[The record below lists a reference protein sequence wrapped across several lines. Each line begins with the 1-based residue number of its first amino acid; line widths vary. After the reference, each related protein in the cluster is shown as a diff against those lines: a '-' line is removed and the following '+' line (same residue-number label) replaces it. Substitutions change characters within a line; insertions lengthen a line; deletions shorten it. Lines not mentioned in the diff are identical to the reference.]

1 MAERPGNSGAQ
12 GRDTLDD
19 LPAGG
24 LLVAGALVGVAALA
38 LAPLVVGLVAFVTA
52 RLLGARWA
60 PTLVLAVTGTA
71 TLVLVGPREALETFA
86 AQGPV
91 WRAAE
96 AVEGDVGA
104 WVAAVAP
111 LALLGG
117 ALSSGALEAWWH
129 VKRPFWTQRTTRRSL
144 AARVRARRDRRAMRG
159 GRAHSPQGV
168 ALGTDERGDL
178 VRLAA
183 GELGHHALVLG
194 ATGAGK
200 TTTLL
205 TLCHGL
211 LPSFQA
217 NGQASRHGGLVVVDL
232 KGDPSLVRALRD
244 LAARHER
251 DVRVWTFTGPD
262 TWNPLATGD
271 ATELTDKLIGLE
283 EWSEPHYKRGAQRYL
298 QAVLST
304 LITLGRRRDLGRVV
318 ELLDVGA
325 FSALVDRESGRGL
338 PEGEATRLRTY
349 LAALDKSA
357 YSAVLGL
364 ANRLALLS
372 ESRAGEL
379 LGADEQRHQ
388 IDLRTSLEG
397 GDVVVFSLDSQKY
410 GETAAQ
416 LAAMVAQDLKTVAAE
431 RLVAVDAGQPPPAS
445 FVIFD
450 EFSAVRSDQLLG
462 LMARARGAGLGV
474 ILATQELADLSRVDP
489 GFTDQV
495 LGNTNVKIVH
505 RQDVPESAERLA
517 GVAGTQ
523 RGWQETFQT
532 ERGRLTKVG
541 DQVVGGWHGSNTGVG
556 TIREVESY
564 VVHPNVLK
572 ALGQGEAVLMR
583 KHPAVDVRRVHVAA
597 PAAAHAEAALRR
609 QDPLLGSPGLSS
621 SAPAAPLTPRG
632 RHQGMS
638 P

>member
-1 MAERPGNSGAQ
+1 MAERASSSGSH
-12 GRDTLDD
+12 GRDALDD

-24 LLVAGALVGVAALA
+24 LLVAGVVVGVAAVA
-38 LAPLVVGLVAFVTA
+38 LAPLAVGLVAFVVARMVGSRWVPTA
-52 RLLGARWA
+52 VVAVAGA
-60 PTLVLAVTGTA
+60 LALA
-71 TLVLVGPREALETFA
+71 LVGPRDALEAFA
-86 AQGPV
+86 VQGPV
-91 WRAAE
+91 WHAAQLL
-96 AVEGDVGA
+96 GQDVGA
-104 WVAAVAP
+104 WVGAVAP
-111 LALLGG
+111 VALLGG
-117 ALSSGALEAWWH
+117 ALVSAALEVWWQMS
-129 VKRPFWTQRTTRRSL
+129 RPFWTKRTPRRSL
-144 AARVRARRDRRAMRG
+144 AARLRARGERRALRA
-159 GRAHSPQGV
+159 GRAHGPGGV
-168 ALGTDERGDL
+168 ALGLDDAGGL
-178 VRLAA
+178 VRLGP

-217 NGQASRHGGLVVVDL
+217 NGQANTRGGLVVVDL
-232 KGDPSLVRALRD
+232 KGDPALVRALRD
-244 LAARHER
+244 LGARHER
-251 DVRVWTFTGPD
+251 AVRVWTFTGPD

-298 QAVLST
+298 QAVLAT
-304 LITLGRRRDLGRVV
+304 LITLGEPRDLARVV
-318 ELLDVGA
+318 ELLNVEA
-325 FSALVDRESGRGL
+325 FGALVDRQAGRGL
-338 PEGEATRLRTY
+338 PEGEARRLRAY
-349 LAALDKSA
+349 LGALDKSA
-357 YSAVLGL
+357 HSAVLGL

-379 LGADEQRHQ
+379 LGASGGERHA
-388 IDLRTSLEG
+388 IDVRLSLEA

-416 LAAMVAQDLKTVAAE
+416 LAAMVAQDLKTVAAG
-431 RLVAVDAGQPPPAS
+431 RLAAMDAGRPAAPS

-450 EFSAVRSDQLLG
+450 EFSAVRSDQLLA

-489 GFTDQV
+489 GFADQV

-532 ERGRLTKVG
+532 ERGRLMRGPG
-541 DQVVGGWHGSNTGVG
+541 DQPLGGWHGANTGLG

-583 KHPAVDVRRVHVAA
+583 KHPAVDVRRVQIAA

-609 QDPLLGSPGLSS
+609 QDPLLRSPDL
-621 SAPAAPLTPRG
+621 PAVK
-632 RHQGMS
+632 
-638 P
+638 